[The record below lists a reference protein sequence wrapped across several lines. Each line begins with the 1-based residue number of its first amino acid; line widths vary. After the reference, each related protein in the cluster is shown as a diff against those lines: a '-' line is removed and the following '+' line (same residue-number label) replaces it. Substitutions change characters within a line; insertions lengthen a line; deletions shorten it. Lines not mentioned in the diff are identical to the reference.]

1 MQSTP
6 EALIAKNHARQL
18 ADREKVLER
27 SLPFSWPRFLTGL
40 ASLMLVFSDIFR
52 GGLGVQKLETYY
64 PVLHPDEVLGFG
76 TSWNYSVFA
85 ATKEEAY
92 SADIKANVW
101 TYKFDSTSITW
112 RAFGEYLEISA
123 FPGCLFYTAQCPEAT
138 LNGDVAFRMI
148 DGVVNGVANIN
159 KTRKEFMSTNK
170 GPVVLTLRTENEY
183 IDRLHQFLLS
193 NWFNNFNW
201 RTNTALYY
209 SPELLNSINARDIC
223 FPTNRGRTRS
233 PHFCQELWT
242 NLDRSC
248 APSDTTSRAAGLLY
262 VHTMARLRG
271 VQARFPNMT
280 VDLTFLESQE
290 DVQVCRG
297 GFSFTG
303 FRRSDVS
310 TIIRVRDC
318 SSSDCETVFVED
330 YRYETGL
337 LVSDVTQWYRLVAT
351 LRTIGQIYF
360 WLRGIGLILSCYF
373 IYGTQKK
380 VAIWIRLRKARDL
393 FMKVPTQCVVYGSS
407 FPVACYVLAHL
418 LDAPFTYNVLE
429 GHFFSQAG
437 ALDIKPQAFVSYA
450 VVQMRCVWIYAL
462 AWHVVVTM
470 STSSKQLHTTKW
482 RNGVTGVPEFL
493 LSAFSSVTLIAQ
505 YRSTAFRSAKILRMT
520 QVPSNMGRGWEAAK
534 YQYNYT
540 HRGQGGVTL
549 GGVVI
554 DLKFLVCLLFLVA
567 ALWAVHDMWSQL
579 WAYRHNNGKLSDT
592 HCGLVVFTVFEIP
605 DIEYQQCS
613 KPYNR
618 INTVIAILSGLD
630 YFVGSNTAMHEY
642 SPRQALFVVSISR
655 KKTYDCVHG
664 YQAKSST
671 LVGSFNIT

>member
-159 KTRKEFMSTNK
+159 KT
-170 GPVVLTLRTENEY
+170 
-183 IDRLHQFLLS
+183 H
-193 NWFNNFNW
+193 
-201 RTNTALYY
+201 
-209 SPELLNSINARDIC
+209 
-223 FPTNRGRTRS
+223 
-233 PHFCQELWT
+233 
-242 NLDRSC
+242 
-248 APSDTTSRAAGLLY
+248 
-262 VHTMARLRG
+262 
-271 VQARFPNMT
+271 
-280 VDLTFLESQE
+280 
-290 DVQVCRG
+290 
-297 GFSFTG
+297 
-303 FRRSDVS
+303 
-310 TIIRVRDC
+310 
-318 SSSDCETVFVED
+318 
-330 YRYETGL
+330 
-337 LVSDVTQWYRLVAT
+337 
-351 LRTIGQIYF
+351 
-360 WLRGIGLILSCYF
+360 
-373 IYGTQKK
+373 
-380 VAIWIRLRKARDL
+380 
-393 FMKVPTQCVVYGSS
+393 
-407 FPVACYVLAHL
+407 
-418 LDAPFTYNVLE
+418 APFTYNVLE

-655 KKTYDCVHG
+655 KKKYDCVHG